1 MKKLALALAFFFCLV
16 SAIPAQAECIAGK
29 AGDVFASFPE
39 VSTPFGVKM
48 GCPASFFPELR
59 QKEVTSRE
67 TYVVRSVPAPSP
79 LFDLY
84 LLNFEDDGR
93 SVDGLSAICG
103 VVIFR
108 KGEHGLSEFFAKQ
121 TKVFKKH
128 YGDPSYFLNEK
139 WIRFLRERRPECDEL
154 KKALFA
160 DPFGGFAAAWDFKGR
175 SDHLKR
181 VQVEFFPQSEDEC
194 WGVTSFYFE
203 NYK

>member
-1 MKKLALALAFFFCLV
+1 MKKLTALLALIFCLAT
-16 SAIPAQAECIAGK
+16 AIPAQAGCIAGK
-29 AGDVFASFPE
+29 EGDVFASFPE
-39 VSTPFGVKM
+39 VATPFGAKM
-48 GCPASFFPELR
+48 GMPGKAFPELR
-59 QKEVTSRE
+59 HKEVTSRE
-67 TYVVRSVPAPSP
+67 TFVVRSVPKPSP

-84 LLNFEDDGR
+84 LLTFEDDGR
-93 SVDGLSAICG
+93 SVDGLSSICG
-103 VVIFR
+103 AVIFR

-121 TKVFKKH
+121 TKVFQKH

-160 DPFGGFAAAWDFKGR
+160 DRRGFVAAWDFKGR
-175 SDHLKR
+175 PDGLRR

>member
-1 MKKLALALAFFFCLV
+1 MKKLTAILALVFCLATAV
-16 SAIPAQAECIAGK
+16 PSLAECIAGK

-39 VSTPFGVKM
+39 VTTPFGVKM
-48 GCPASFFPELR
+48 GCPADFFPELR
-59 QKEVTSRE
+59 NKEVTSRS
-67 TYVVRSVPAPSP
+67 TYMVRSVPNPSP

-84 LLNFEDDGR
+84 LLNFEDDGKR
-93 SVDGLSAICG
+93 VDGLSAICG
-103 VVIFR
+103 AVIFR

-121 TKVFKKH
+121 TKVFQKH

-139 WIRFLRERRPECDEL
+139 WIKFLREVRPECDEL

-160 DPFGGFAAAWDFKGR
+160 DPLGGFVAAWNFKDR
-175 SDHLKR
+175 ADHLKR
-181 VQVEFFPQSEDEC
+181 IQVEFFPQSEDEC